1 MKRRVFETS
10 DKTTIVKSE
19 RKCRAAV
26 GNSRLLASL
35 VRSISVS
42 LSDHG
47 GIKVSRTRQQMIA
60 EVNYDAETKLTKPA
74 WYQATAKYAQSNPGR
89 SLWQIIDTLVPY
101 FGLWAAMVYT
111 VQTKLPYWITLMLA
125 VVAGGVLVRIF
136 IFFHDCCHGSFFAS
150 RRANAILGY
159 VTGILTFTPFEHW
172 RHTHNRHHATTGDL
186 DRRGVGDVRTMTTEE
201 YLAAPLL
208 RRFAYRCYRNP
219 FILFGPGSA
228 PPVFMFQS
236 ICSQGR
242 GTDGA
247 PERASHQ
254 HGTLVRRRIGDV
266 GNRFSDISPDPV
278 ADHSDRREPRPLVV
292 LYSASV

>member
-1 MKRRVFETS
+1 MKRRVLETS

-35 VRSISVS
+35 VRLGSW
-42 LSDHG
+42 

-60 EVNYDAETKLTKPA
+60 EVNDAETKLTKPA

-150 RRANAILGY
+150 RRANAC
-159 VTGILTFTPFEHW
+159 
-172 RHTHNRHHATTGDL
+172 
-186 DRRGVGDVRTMTTEE
+186 
-201 YLAAPLL
+201 AP
-208 RRFAYRCYRNP
+208 
-219 FILFGPGSA
+219 
-228 PPVFMFQS
+228 
-236 ICSQGR
+236 
-242 GTDGA
+242 T
-247 PERASHQ
+247 
-254 HGTLVRRRIGDV
+254 
-266 GNRFSDISPDPV
+266 
-278 ADHSDRREPRPLVV
+278 
-292 LYSASV
+292 